1 MFICKGMKEFLS
13 TEVWPRLSLFSFRK
27 SLKIMNT
34 CILDHPGK
42 WASIPEPKRP
52 LASGGSLS
60 SLPAE
65 GAWSSVMVEETF
77 LMGLGFYYL
86 LLLSSQLVA
95 ECAKLFSLHFTIVLH
110 CVNKNASLQELQV
123 VAGIWGWGENAG
135 EGKTGLFLYPQGL
148 AGVNSMQDVVHL
160 GLVFTW
166 FISNNS
172 ATGMWLSQL
181 FTRSCMWKDQTC
193 WIFFNMSEELTPD
206 VMEPYNPRLLAET
219 LKFI

>member
-13 TEVWPRLSLFSFRK
+13 NEVWPRLSLFSFRK
-27 SLKIMNT
+27 SLKIINT

-42 WASIPEPKRP
+42 WASIPEPKLP

-110 CVNKNASLQELQV
+110 CVNKNARVTSGGRDLRLGGERRR
-123 VAGIWGWGENAG
+123 GENRA
-135 EGKTGLFLYPQGL
+135 FLVPPRS
-148 AGVNSMQDVVHL
+148 GVNSMQDVVHL

-206 VMEPYNPRLLAET
+206 VMEPYNPRL
-219 LKFI
+219 

>member
-13 TEVWPRLSLFSFRK
+13 NKVWPRLSLFSFRK
-27 SLKIMNT
+27 SLKIINT

-42 WASIPEPKRP
+42 WASIPEPKLP

-110 CVNKNASLQELQV
+110 CVNKNARVTSGGRDLRLGGERRR
-123 VAGIWGWGENAG
+123 GENRA
-135 EGKTGLFLYPQGL
+135 FLVPPRP
-148 AGVNSMQDVVHL
+148 GVNSMQDVVHL

-166 FISNNS
+166 FISDNS
-172 ATGMWLSQL
+172 ATGMRLSQL

-206 VMEPYNPRLLAET
+206 VMEPYNPRL
-219 LKFI
+219 